1 MIKFLKRGIEMNSLH
16 LARLRSFYIALLV
29 LIASPISAQTAD
41 TQITECDLELLS
53 SYEAEFDEIIEKKT
67 ALGLSVDKKL
77 ESDSRTV
84 GRKYIEMNAACFSS
98 LYGQA
103 SGVPN
108 ENIKIDDD
116 GIRMPSDLR
125 RILNADS
132 ANPRFGGI
140 GVGEFF
146 VGGTKWGANS
156 EFFGGQDRQGPGT
169 SGGLVTYSFMPSGVS
184 HQIEDAIFGGST
196 GSNLSINSL
205 PSFQSCFETEITRA
219 FAAWSAVSD
228 IQFQRVES
236 SGLFSNA
243 PGAGGDIRVGSHFF
257 DGQNGIL
264 AHAFF
269 PAPNFFSSLVG
280 DIHFDRQENWSC
292 SPINNGFDIGIVA
305 LHEIGHSIGLDH
317 EEAGDLAIM
326 NPFYNP
332 SLSQLLTD
340 DIQGAVSIYGT
351 PQSSGNGGIVL
362 FLEES
367 PVVIPLLRDS
377 EPIPSDFDN
386 PVDGVPSQCR
396 QSVGNN
402 PNTSFNSALVSNC
415 RSATSPDVFVRYI
428 DFQLTSTRTVSIDQ
442 SSTSFDTFL
451 LLHDGNGQLV
461 FFDDDSGVG
470 LNSRIQLTLAAGSYT
485 IEASSF
491 SGASLGSF
499 TLQIR

>member
-1 MIKFLKRGIEMNSLH
+1 MNSHH
-16 LARLRSFYIALLV
+16 LARLRSFCTALLV
-29 LIASPISAQTAD
+29 LIVSPISAQTAI
-41 TQITECDLELLS
+41 TQTTECDLELLS
-53 SYEAEFDEIIEKKT
+53 SYEAQFDEIIEKKT
-67 ALGLSVDKKL
+67 ALGLLVDRKL
-77 ESDSRTV
+77 ESDSRIM

-125 RILNADS
+125 RILDADS
-132 ANPRFGGI
+132 VTPGFADI

-146 VGGTKWGANS
+146 VAGTKWGANS
-156 EFFGGQDRQGPGT
+156 EFFGGQDAQGPGT

-184 HQIEDAIFGGST
+184 HQIEDNTFGGSA
-196 GSNLSINSL
+196 GNNLSISSL
-205 PSFQSCFETEITRA
+205 PAFQSCFETEITRA

-243 PGAGGDIRVGSHFF
+243 PGAGGDIRVGAHFF
-257 DGQNGIL
+257 DGAGGVL

-269 PAPNFFSSLVG
+269 PAPNFFSSIVG
-280 DIHFDRQENWSC
+280 DMHFDRQENWSC
-292 SPINNGFDIGIVA
+292 NPINNGFDIGIVA

-332 SLSQLLTD
+332 ELSELLAD
-340 DIQGAVSIYGT
+340 DIQGAVSIYGAA
-351 PQSSGNGGIVL
+351 QNSDSGGVVL
-362 FLEES
+362 FLDES
-367 PVVIPLLRDS
+367 PIVIPLLRDP
-377 EPIPSDFDN
+377 EAIPSDFAN
-386 PVDGVPSQCR
+386 PVDAEPAQCR
-396 QSVGNN
+396 ISLGSN
-402 PNTSFNSALVSNC
+402 PNTSRNSTLVSNC
-415 RSATSPDVFVRYI
+415 DSVSLMNNFSRYF
-428 DFQLTSTRTVSIDQ
+428 DFQLTSTRNVLIDQ

-451 LLHDGNGQLV
+451 VLLDENGQLV
-461 FFDDDSGVG
+461 FFDDDGGVG
-470 LNSRIQLTLAAGSYT
+470 INSRIQLTLAAGNYT

-491 SGASLGSF
+491 SAATLGSF
-499 TLQIR
+499 NLQIR